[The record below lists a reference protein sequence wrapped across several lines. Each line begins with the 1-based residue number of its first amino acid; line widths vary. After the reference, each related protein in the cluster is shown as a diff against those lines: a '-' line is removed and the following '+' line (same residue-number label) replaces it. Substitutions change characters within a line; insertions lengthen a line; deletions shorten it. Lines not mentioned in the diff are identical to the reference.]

1 MDKHLLPPRAS
12 SLSESMRNIGYSL
25 ESAIAD
31 IVDNSIT
38 AKASKVEVLFDFNAE
53 GPILGILDNGIG
65 MDRDELISAMQ
76 YGFSHPKNEREDG
89 ALGRFGLGLKT
100 ASLSQCRELTVISRK
115 DGVHAGVVWDLDKL
129 QEEDDWVLGI
139 LDEYEIQDCPYV
151 DKLPSS
157 GTLVLWRNLD
167 RLYDEEALDSNQN
180 IFRAKIRIVEKHL
193 SLVFHRFLAAQ
204 AGKQKLD
211 IYINEHQV
219 ESFNPFCAKNK
230 ATQLLPEEKV
240 KIGCH
245 SVLIRPYILPHH
257 SKLSKKEYN
266 DYFNRSN
273 FADNQGLYIYRE
285 RRLIAWGD
293 WFRLVAKSE
302 ATKLARIRVDFPN
315 FLDEFW
321 KIDIKK
327 SQASLP
333 DQVMQK
339 LRLIINKI
347 KDHSTQVHINRGKR
361 LYEKNPRPLWI
372 RYAGQDGVRY
382 ALNREHPIIEVF
394 KSQLD
399 VEGQKIFLEMLS
411 IIEDSIP
418 IATIYSDYSSSPKDF
433 ENDMDIGTEEVR
445 ARLSILR
452 DLLLTEEGLDKESF
466 REVVSSLPPFCEYPE
481 KLEQA
486 VMEVDHVKPH

>member
-1 MDKHLLPPRAS
+1 MDKHPLPPRAS

-38 AKASKVEVLFDFNAE
+38 AKASKVEILFHFNAE

-76 YGFSHPKNEREDG
+76 YGFSHPKNEREEG

-100 ASLSQCRELTVISRK
+100 ASLSQCRELTVISCK
-115 DGVHAGVVWDLDKL
+115 DGVHAGVVWDLDRL
-129 QEEDDWVLGI
+129 QEEDDWMLGI
-139 LDEYEIQDCPYV
+139 LDENEIQDCPYV

-167 RLYDEEALDSNQN
+167 RLYDEETLDSSQD
-180 IFRAKIRIVEKHL
+180 IFYAKIRIVEEHL

-204 AGKQKLD
+204 VGKQKLD
-211 IYINEHQV
+211 IYINKQKV
-219 ESFNPFCAKNK
+219 KPFDPFCMKNK
-230 ATQLLPEEKV
+230 ATQLLPKEKV
-240 KIGCH
+240 KIECH
-245 SVLIRPYILPHH
+245 SVLIRAYILPHH
-257 SKLSKKEYN
+257 SKLSREEYN
-266 DYFNRSN
+266 DYCHRSD

-293 WFRLVAKSE
+293 WFKLVAKSE
-302 ATKLARIRVDFPN
+302 AMKLARIRVDFSN
-315 FLDEFW
+315 VLDEFW

-333 DQVMQK
+333 VQVIEK

-347 KDHSTQVHINRGKR
+347 KDHSTQVHVNRGKQ

-372 RYAGQDGVRY
+372 RYAEHDGIRY
-382 ALNREHPIIEVF
+382 ALNREHPIIEMF
-394 KSQLD
+394 KSRLD
-399 VEGQKIFLEMLS
+399 VENQKIFLEMLS
-411 IIEDSIP
+411 IIERSIP
-418 IATIYSDYSSSPKDF
+418 IARIYSDYSSSPKDF
-433 ENDMDIGTEEVR
+433 ENDMNIGAEKVR
-445 ARLSILR
+445 ARLSILCN
-452 DLLLTEEGLDKESF
+452 LLLTEGGLDKESF
-466 REVVSSLPPFCEYPE
+466 KKVVGSLPPFCEYPE
-481 KLEQA
+481 QLEQA
-486 VMEVDHVKPH
+486 VMEVGHVKPH